1 MIFYCEQNLHCMII
15 INAFLMHQIPTVY
28 EAQSAVHD
36 TLQQYT
42 ASFNNALHTHCVP
55 HSPPHPHAHTH
66 THAQTHTHTHTHTI
80 SSLSTSLSPPWI
92 FTS

>member
-1 MIFYCEQNLHCMII
+1 
-15 INAFLMHQIPTVY
+15 MHQIPTVY

-66 THAQTHTHTHTHTI
+66 THMHKHTHTYTYN
-80 SSLSTSLSPPWI
+80 SLSLYQSLPSLNI
-92 FTS
+92 HQLVSEEVSSKKKLLF